1 MITILTL
8 FRATY
13 SLIHLTLVM
22 ITIPLSFDIG
32 GRFCGLAFSF
42 TLVVSY
48 FILST
53 FRILSGRTKLRHVAQ
68 ILYYLHTILIPALL
82 IFYLSLNT
90 ANSNEPVALQRLV
103 MPWDALMQSSAP
115 FFNILEG
122 FCTLLFIQTIG
133 QVSKWLVHR
142 KSDSWEIV
150 LLISAG
156 CVISATAY
164 NLYLIYIATDSVDLS
179 TGTLAGM
186 VLTLGVCLSSYGVIS
201 RKGSSL
207 ESSLILAYTVYC
219 LYFIFRKSTTSE
231 PPVTI
236 EYSTKQQYPPLP
248 PLIMDSYSALAKSF
262 ASIVP
267 SSFTAVFDFFYGAI
281 STITPHVFIS
291 LSFRI
296 GVFYAATRI
305 IPGIHYAGGF
315 TFRYRR
321 SYRRVFILYAYAPC
335 VIIAVYTHLIM
346 QNFDILHVPQ
356 SKGMWDW
363 SAQGN
368 QLWAWVGVLAFLA
381 LYAVELSSGGNMQN
395 EFIRD
400 HWKEE

>member
-1 MITILTL
+1 
-8 FRATY
+8 
-13 SLIHLTLVM
+13 M

-32 GRFCGLAFSF
+32 GRLCGLAFSF

-53 FRILSGRTKLRHVAQ
+53 FRIITGRTKLRHLAQ
-68 ILYYLHTILIPALL
+68 VLYYLHTILIPALL
-82 IFYLSLNT
+82 IFYLSLN
-90 ANSNEPVALQRLV
+90 SSSQEEPKVLRNLV

-164 NLYLIYIATDSVDLS
+164 GLYRIYIATVAVDLS

-207 ESSLILAYTVYC
+207 ESSLILAYVVYC
-219 LYFIFRKSTTSE
+219 LYFIFRHPSYDS
-231 PPVTI
+231 PVI
-236 EYSTKQQYPPLP
+236 IVDHAKQQYPPLP

-267 SSFTAVFDFFYGAI
+267 SSFQAVFDFFYGAI
-281 STITPHVFIS
+281 STITPHVFVS
-291 LSFRI
+291 LAFRI

-335 VIIAVYTHLIM
+335 IIIAVYTHLIM
-346 QNFDILHVPQ
+346 QNFDILNT
-356 SKGMWDW
+356 GTTLWDW
-363 SAQGN
+363 TANIRLPGSAPDKV
-368 QLWAWVGVLAFLA
+368 WSWVGVLSFLA
-381 LYAVELSSGGNMQN
+381 LYAIELSSSNGMQN

-400 HWKEE
+400 HWKTD